1 MNKKEEGVS
10 PLFRIID
17 ANLNRLKE
25 GIRVCEDIQ
34 RYLFNEKNL
43 SYRLKTLRHEAFL
56 KDYDKLLLARDI
68 ANDPLK
74 KSVKSEL
81 KRESLKDV
89 AISNMKRAQESARVL
104 EEILKLIDPN
114 SSEKFKKIRYT
125 LYDIE
130 KEYFK
135 DIDDEIW

>member
-43 SYRLKTLRHEAFL
+43 SNRLKALRHEAFL

>member
-1 MNKKEEGVS
+1 MNKKKEGVS

-34 RYLFNEKNL
+34 RYLFNEKNI
-43 SYRLKTLRHEAFL
+43 SYRLKALRHEASL

>member
-43 SYRLKTLRHEAFL
+43 SYRLKALRHEAFL

-135 DIDDEIW
+135 DIGDEIW

>member
-43 SYRLKTLRHEAFL
+43 SYRLKALRHEAFL

>member
-43 SYRLKTLRHEAFL
+43 SYRLKALRHEAFL

-81 KRESLKDV
+81 KRENLKDV